1 MPNINLKDF
10 TTAAAQLQE
19 AMVALLNAKKSIE
32 QTAAAADAIAKVAGL
47 EHKDIEKIINLS
59 IIFYLVKFLLKKDSN
74 YKFLWCFLIFKT
86 FKN

>member
-1 MPNINLKDF
+1 MPDINLKDF

-47 EHKDIEKIINLS
+47 EAKS
-59 IIFYLVKFLLKKDSN
+59 
-74 YKFLWCFLIFKT
+74 
-86 FKN
+86 

>member
-1 MPNINLKDF
+1 MPDINLKDF

-47 EHKDIEKIINLS
+47 EHKVKEKIINLS
-59 IIFYLVKFLLKKDSN
+59 KYYFLFSQVSFEKRLK
-74 YKFLWCFLIFKT
+74 L
-86 FKN
+86 